1 MSELELKFQV
11 PRHQLSSLQRELK
24 RRGARSMPMLARY
37 FDTKDGLLDRHG
49 MSLRLRK
56 EGRKWVQTL
65 KTEGISAVHRQEH
78 SVPLRV
84 AMAQQP
90 ILDLARHD
98 SSDAGAALHKVL
110 AEAGTH
116 ELVERYAVAV
126 VRLSCELRLPSAV
139 VEAALDIGDVK
150 AGNRVM
156 PICELELEHKSGD
169 SRELFALAKAWL
181 DHGGLWLNT
190 LSKSRR
196 GSVLANG
203 HDHGPPFKAET
214 PKLDRDLD
222 GETMLR
228 IILQSVLRQ
237 VLGNAS
243 ELSSGSTSDEHVHQM
258 RVGLRRLRTALREF
272 APLSQGI
279 DGEWEATL
287 SDAFARLGEV
297 RDNEVV
303 AKAVQ
308 PLLEQA
314 HAPKVRWSMPDAEF
328 DLLGVVRNA
337 KLQGVLLDILAF
349 ASGDGTPEASTSS
362 SRRAQKHVVARL
374 SKLHQQ
380 VVKGGKRFVNLPPE
394 DQHKIR
400 KRLKRLRYLAEFVQT
415 QWSDKATQRY
425 LQHLGPAQDAL
436 GAHND
441 IAVAQD
447 QFRKDAQEDPD
458 ALFAA
463 GFLQAHLGVTAQA
476 AHKAL
481 KQVAGASRFWK
492 R

>member
-11 PRHQLSSLQRELK
+11 PKQQLSSLQRELK
-24 RRGARSMPMLARY
+24 RRGARNTPMLARY
-37 FDTKDGLLDRHG
+37 FDTGDGLLDRHG

-84 AMAQQP
+84 ATAQQP

-98 SSDAGAALHKVL
+98 SSDAGAALRDVL
-110 AEAGTH
+110 AQAGSP
-116 ELVERYAVAV
+116 ELVERYAIAV
-126 VRLSCELRLPSAV
+126 VRLSCELRLPAAV

-150 AGNRVM
+150 AGEHVM
-156 PICELELEHKSGD
+156 PICELELEYKSGD
-169 SRELFALAKAWL
+169 SRELFALAKSWL

-190 LSKSRR
+190 LAKSRR
-196 GSVLANG
+196 GSVLADG
-203 HDHGPPFKAET
+203 HDHGPPYKAEM
-214 PKLDRDLD
+214 PKLERELD

-228 IILQSVLRQ
+228 TILQSVLRQ

-243 ELSSGSTSDEHVHQM
+243 ELLSGSTSDEHVHQM
-258 RVGLRRLRTALREF
+258 RVGLRRLRTALREL

-287 SDAFARLGEV
+287 SVAFARLGEV

-303 AKAVQ
+303 AKAVK
-308 PLLEQA
+308 PLLERA
-314 HAPKVRWSMPDAEF
+314 HAPKVRWSMPSTEV
-328 DLLGVVRNA
+328 DLPGVVHNA
-337 KLQGVLLDILAF
+337 KLQGVLLDILTF
-349 ASGDGTPEASTSS
+349 ASVNGMPEASTSS
-362 SRRAQKHVVARL
+362 SARAQKHVVARL

-380 VVKGGKRFVNLPPE
+380 VVKGGKRFVDLPPE

-400 KRLKRLRYLAEFVQT
+400 KRLKRLRYLAEFVQA
-415 QWSDKATQRY
+415 QWSAKATHRY

-441 IAVAQD
+441 IAVACD
-447 QFRKDAQEDPD
+447 QFRQDAQKDPD

-463 GFLQAHLGVTAQA
+463 GFLQAHLGVTARA

-481 KQVAGASRFWK
+481 KQVADASPFWK
-492 R
+492 D